1 MKRVCV
7 FEMGPEAFFAAHA
20 VLNYYDVVYADPAM
34 LMLAEGM
41 PSECSY
47 ASLADLTE
55 DPVRLADA
63 RVVIVADPAPSIS
76 PQWAYSVG
84 ASEVIDCTA
93 ELKTNSLDHCLMRA
107 WARGQPLPESDEL
120 NQAMQELKSSSYQ
133 SLPDAGLSDGE
144 GGTQY
149 DADGRKGKQRG
160 VPVTGAIADALKS
173 LAEDFAGRPL
183 ECEALHL
190 MAYRAGDH
198 FLPHTDEYL
207 PEEVADHGMPDRKV
221 SVSLELSDEAEYS
234 EGCLRIFAT
243 GSFHDTPKKQGWVTV
258 FSSDV
263 THEVVEIGEGERR
276 AVVGW
281 YTHA

>member
-7 FEMGPEAFFAAHA
+7 FELGPDALFEVHQT
-20 VLNYYDVVYADPAM
+20 LNYYDHVFADPAL
-34 LMLAEGM
+34 LMLAESM

-47 ASLADLTE
+47 ASLEALKN
-55 DPVRLADA
+55 DPGSLANA
-63 RVVIVADPAPSIS
+63 RVVIVSNGNPNIS
-76 PQWAYSVG
+76 ARWGYDAG
-84 ASEVIDCTA
+84 ASQVIDCTKA
-93 ELKTNSLDHCLMRA
+93 LESSSLDHCLMRA
-107 WARGQPLPESDEL
+107 WARGCPLPPSDDL
-120 NQAMQELKSSSYQ
+120 DRAIDELKSSSNQ

-144 GGTQY
+144 GGTKY
-149 DADGRKGKQRG
+149 DDDGRKGKQRG
-160 VPVTGAIADALKS
+160 VPVTGPIADMLKS
-173 LAEDFAGRPL
+173 LAEDFAGRAL

-190 MAYRAGDH
+190 MAYQKGDH

-207 PEEVADHGMPDRKV
+207 PEEVTEHGMPDRKV
-221 SVSLELSDEAEYS
+221 SVSLELSNEDEYTD
-234 EGCLRIFAT
+234 GCLRIFAA
-243 GSFHDTPKKQGWVTV
+243 GSFHDTPKRRGWVTI